1 MPFTDETGR
10 VRPVNSSLTPDDAIA
25 PQGPA
30 PVGLPPELTRQ
41 NRGGGQ
47 VDFGATRM
55 YADNTLV
62 ARTSDGREFTVSPGN
77 PYYNAI
83 LAASNRNIASAQQRG
98 EGLQGPPVMQ
108 AAPVG
113 VDAVAGAPAVQGAQ
127 QQGAD
132 ISGLLQ
138 APAPAPRGSGGGGAS
153 LVASFA
159 NQARERAADVPSSD
173 LDFDGANKTL
183 ADQQRRIADE
193 RFAQAGM
200 VNEQATALNQQNM
213 AEEEARQAE
222 LRRRAQ
228 QVNDEID
235 RVSNMR
241 IDPNNWFA
249 SRGTVGA
256 IGAALAVGLGAAAQ
270 SLQGGQNNALGIINA
285 AIDRDMQAQE
295 ANLRAAGQRIGDRQN
310 ALQQLRAQ
318 YGDERTARE
327 AYRMRSLQ
335 VAERMAEQ
343 AVQRASTPSAREI
356 AAEQLAAIRGES
368 LMGRQRFEQQ
378 LALQANEQ
386 AFEADK
392 MRLAAAMRRSGGGQ
406 RRTNDDAQLRLSIDQ
421 AVGQLYPNATPEQRQ
436 AAVNNMV
443 AIAQRGG
450 VGAIGQSTAGMAVL
464 QRIQAN
470 ESGGGQAQSATGIS
484 PDTAAL
490 RSRVNAEIAAGQ
502 SGFGRYAGV
511 VRSMEPGP
519 LRELASIAGQAAG
532 LQIELSPSVAAEL
545 AQYQARR
552 TQLIGSAQ
560 TDQERADLAESLPVL
575 SHGWRSEAEAVRML
589 QNARASADAIERQR
603 QATISA
609 DVSLRQEG
617 RAAPRQS
624 VLSSRRR

>member
-62 ARTSDGREFTVSPGN
+62 ARTSDGREFAVSPGN

-490 RSRVNAEIAAGQ
+490 RSRANAEIAAGQ

-560 TDQERADLAESLPVL
+560 TDQERADLATSLPVL